1 MLCSLR
7 ETVRVRIALSY
18 TCLYIASY
26 VCVFILL
33 ATPTPT
39 PTPTGPPGVYLEFIG
54 LNVTEGVT
62 LQFVPVQDDGATT
75 PILIDTG
82 FPFGNSIQSTA
93 YVSFTELS

>member
-18 TCLYIASY
+18 TCLFIASY

-33 ATPTPT
+33 ATPT

-54 LNVTEGVT
+54 LNVTAGVT